1 LKGITRDLFTNDLNY
16 LNRILKESLSITLH
30 IPVETI
36 KDLILEEIAGAMK
49 KQLAQYINL
58 LQTILLNVKF
68 VVVSGYSSSQINQNF
83 NLSTLTST
91 LSTKAAG

>member
-1 LKGITRDLFTNDLNY
+1 M
-16 LNRILKESLSITLH
+16 KESLSITLH

-83 NLSTLTST
+83 NPSILTNSLSS
-91 LSTKAAG
+91 KAAGMF